1 MRITNVEK
9 KKLSDVFHKFK
20 INILDFEATGEYE
33 VFKIKFKYDYF
44 SFSIVKQK
52 PNVYLI
58 EYFSVDDKNAIST
71 STSWN
76 GLLQHFL
83 MWTEK
88 LVAEFNSPTGW
99 ESFQNTN
106 FLNAEYEELNSKF
119 TDIQKI
125 QTKQNIEDLK
135 VKIKLLNLSPEKLEI
150 IENKL
155 DSLSAKV
162 DELNKFDWKSL
173 FIGTIASL
181 IMTFV
186 VPQEASGMFWEY
198 VKSSFHNLKIS
209 A

>member
-9 KKLSDVFHKFK
+9 KQLSDIFHKFK
-20 INILDFEATGEYE
+20 LNILDFEATGECE

-44 SFSIVKQK
+44 SFAIIKQK
-52 PNVYLI
+52 PSVYLI
-58 EYFSVDDKNAIST
+58 EYFSVDNKNAISA
-71 STSWN
+71 SMSWN

-83 MWTEK
+83 VWTEK

-119 TDIQKI
+119 TDIEKN

-135 VKIKLLNLSPEKLEI
+135 VKIKLLNLTPEKLKI

-155 DSLSAKV
+155 DSLSIKI
-162 DELNKFDWKSL
+162 DELNKFDWKSM

-186 VPQEASGMFWEY
+186 VSQEASGMFWEY